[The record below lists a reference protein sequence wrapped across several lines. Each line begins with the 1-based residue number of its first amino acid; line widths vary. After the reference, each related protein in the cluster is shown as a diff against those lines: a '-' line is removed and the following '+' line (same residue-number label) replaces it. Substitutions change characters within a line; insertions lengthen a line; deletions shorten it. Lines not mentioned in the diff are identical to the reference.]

1 MEPAA
6 ATALGFIIKPL
17 NQSILQQERVEMEC
31 FVRTSLTPSFM
42 WIFVRKGQ
50 SQPIVDGHNVLTPD
64 YFVKLGERSQVLII
78 KKAEWKHEG
87 VYQCIASTKNNSG
100 QAEAKLNVL
109 GKFNIYDFMANFN

>member
-6 ATALGFIIKPL
+6 ATALGFITKPL

-31 FVRTSLTPSFM
+31 FVHTSLTPSFM

-78 KKAEWKHEG
+78 KKLNGSMKE
-87 VYQCIASTKNNSG
+87 STSVLHLPRTILVKL
-100 QAEAKLNVL
+100 KLN
-109 GKFNIYDFMANFN
+109 